1 MNYSSLKEICDLSN
15 KENIPFWKVILE
27 DDAKERGVLPSE
39 SFNQMKKMLYELI
52 KSDEN
57 YDKNKRS
64 KSGISGGDGDKFEK
78 YVRKQ
83 KNLSGQFCGK
93 VSERA
98 IKIGETN
105 ACMGRIVAT
114 PTAGSSGVLPACLL
128 TYREFFKTSDK
139 NLTEALFVA
148 AGIGEIIALNASIS
162 GAAGGC
168 QAEIGSASSMAAGAL
183 VYLQGGNNEQ
193 ICSAVA
199 ISMKAL
205 LGLTC
210 DPVGGLVECPCI
222 KRNSLGALNA
232 VNSCDMAMAGIRS
245 VIPADEVIEAMGEIG
260 KNMSDKYRETGKGG
274 LATTESGK
282 KICKKLEEK

>member
-1 MNYSSLKEICDLSN
+1 MNYSSLKEICSLSE

-39 SFNQMKKMLYELI
+39 SFNQMKEMLYELI
-52 KSDEN
+52 RSDES
-57 YDKNKRS
+57 YDEKKRS
-64 KSGISGGDGDKFEK
+64 NSGISGGDGGRFEV
-78 YVRKQ
+78 YVK
-83 KNLSGQFCGK
+83 KGLNLSGQFCGK

-98 IKIGETN
+98 IKTGETN

-128 TYREFFKTSDK
+128 TYRDFFNVSDER
-139 NLTEALFVA
+139 LTEALFVA
-148 AGIGEIIALNASIS
+148 AGIGEIIALKASVS

-183 VYLQGGNNEQ
+183 VYLQGGSNLQ

-199 ISMKAL
+199 MSLKAL

-232 VNSCDMAMAGIRS
+232 VNSCDMAMAGIKS

-260 KNMSDKYRETGKGG
+260 KNMSERYRETGKGG
-274 LATTESGK
+274 LAATESGR
-282 KICKKLEEK
+282 KIRKKLEE

>member
-64 KSGISGGDGDKFEK
+64 KSGISGGDGGKFEK

-98 IKIGETN
+98 IKTGETN

-128 TYREFFKTSDK
+128 TYREFFKTSDE
-139 NLTEALFVA
+139 NLIEALFVA

-232 VNSCDMAMAGIRS
+232 VNSCDMAMAGIKS

>member
-1 MNYSSLKEICDLSN
+1 MNYSSLKEVCDLSN

-57 YDKNKRS
+57 YDKNKLS
-64 KSGISGGDGDKFEK
+64 KSGISGGDGGKFEK

-128 TYREFFKTSDK
+128 TYREFFKTSDE

-232 VNSCDMAMAGIRS
+232 VNSCDMAMAGIKS